1 MLYIHIFQNH
11 TKQVSHQGI
20 CIDHDKTLCQTII
33 VERER
38 ETIKSMH
45 VKASKKH
52 TFLLRFLT
60 KLCWYF
66 YYIIHNNFQK
76 PNHIM

>member
-1 MLYIHIFQNH
+1 MLYIHIIQNLA
-11 TKQVSHQGI
+11 KQVSHQGI
-20 CIDHDKTLCQTII
+20 CIDHDKNSLSNYYCG
-33 VERER
+33 ER

-45 VKASKKH
+45 VKALKKQRQD
-52 TFLLRFLT
+52 TFLLRFST

-76 PNHIM
+76 V